1 MPTYPLINLKTKE
14 KKELSMTM
22 AAYDEWRNDPEN
34 VDWDKDWLAGVA
46 GIGEVGEVYSATIPP
61 VALSPLGAPLREME
75 AAPPPNPINP
85 CKGFSFLKGPNITHS
100 SLLLRWC

>member
-46 GIGEVGEVYSATIPP
+46 GIGEVGEVYDKLKKHHPGWNDLLHKASKAPGSR
-61 VALSPLGAPLREME
+61 VKPL
-75 AAPPPNPINP
+75 
-85 CKGFSFLKGPNITHS
+85 
-100 SLLLRWC
+100 